1 MYYLIE
7 ILPRIDSFFPME
19 RNWFHVLHTRSLI
32 KSRQPRAIIAVT
44 ARSTFRL
51 ELIFDTYE
59 NAWRGDRC
67 SHQPPLSF
75 VPRIIIQRSNIVY
88 SKTTTF
94 CNPQVYRFYPNDSC
108 TFIYSIDLRK
118 ESKIKKKNLPTVSS
132 FALICRARCN
142 TREYVQVT
150 GVRYRILNVTYC
162 KQPFRPR
169 VEREKKKDR
178 MSLSRIFRHAYT
190 TRDARVT
197 RHV

>member
-1 MYYLIE
+1 MYYLVE
-7 ILPRIDSFFPME
+7 ILPRIDSFLPME

-108 TFIYSIDLRK
+108 TFIYSIDLRSKEK
-118 ESKIKKKNLPTVSS
+118 ESSYSIVLRVNLSCKMQHAGVCTSYGSTLPHLKRNILQTTIPTES
-132 FALICRARCN
+132 
-142 TREYVQVT
+142 
-150 GVRYRILNVTYC
+150 
-162 KQPFRPR
+162 
-169 VEREKKKDR
+169 
-178 MSLSRIFRHAYT
+178 
-190 TRDARVT
+190 
-197 RHV
+197 

>member
-1 MYYLIE
+1 MYYLVE

-94 CNPQVYRFYPNDSC
+94 CNPQVYRSKRFLYLYIFNRSSKR
-108 TFIYSIDLRK
+108 IENKEKESSYSIVLRVNLSCK
-118 ESKIKKKNLPTVSS
+118 MQHAGVCTSYGSTLPHLKRNILQTTIPTES
-132 FALICRARCN
+132 
-142 TREYVQVT
+142 
-150 GVRYRILNVTYC
+150 
-162 KQPFRPR
+162 
-169 VEREKKKDR
+169 
-178 MSLSRIFRHAYT
+178 
-190 TRDARVT
+190 
-197 RHV
+197 

>member
-1 MYYLIE
+1 MFAPAPSIVRSANHNPTIE
-7 ILPRIDSFFPME
+7 YCIFKNNNILQSA
-19 RNWFHVLHTRSLI
+19 SLSI
-32 KSRQPRAIIAVT
+32 QTIPVPLYIQS
-44 ARSTFRL
+44 
-51 ELIFDTYE
+51 IFE
-59 NAWRGDRC
+59 
-67 SHQPPLSF
+67 
-75 VPRIIIQRSNIVY
+75 V
-88 SKTTTF
+88 
-94 CNPQVYRFYPNDSC
+94 
-108 TFIYSIDLRK
+108 
-118 ESKIKKKNLPTVSS
+118 KKKNLPTVSS